1 MSVSLNIKKSKKQ
14 NNQRKAC
21 TKRKKSE
28 QRVKV
33 NIRRVG
39 QYCRHLTIVIPIT
52 LKIVT
57 IVEISRI
64 ENESW
69 WTSKILVFEMLIG
82 RS

>member
-1 MSVSLNIKKSKKQ
+1 MSVTLNIKKSKKQ

-39 QYCRHLTIVIPIT
+39 HLTIVIPIT